1 MRVSRWFLEITLD
14 SETLRWC
21 TGASDLVLGGDTYTG
36 LGTRWSAPK
45 SLKRKS
51 SLKSE
56 KLTLEFDSSRQSDN
70 SDAIGHLLDQKWRR
84 RAIRLR
90 RIVWDAGDDPDDGD
104 VMEDERG
111 RIKNLSDSLKS
122 GKPATLSME
131 IESGALAYLERRR
144 ETRTPASQQAVFAGD
159 KGFDLIAQ
167 LEGVTL
173 PWRTKHTKVGT
184 VQLELQ
190 EEYEPYPRE
199 LALGRF
205 ATSGSFV
212 AAFTNGQQRKYLQ
225 RVYAIADHRINKL
238 DKVWVNGDLARNGA
252 LTHGTR
258 TQVNLPGNSE
268 ARCWM
273 TFYDGRPDQTA
284 DSYLVSAASTWTTN
298 HRLRGVAYIII
309 EHLWDSDLPESFDYR
324 FGGEGALLY
333 DRRKDTTA
341 GGTGSHRWDDP
352 STWEYSANAMVAAD
366 HYRSGIRIMS
376 GSNAMWFGV
385 GEAVDAVPY
394 SEFEE
399 LADHCDEDVALKTVG
414 TQKRYEVNGLLSA
427 DDDHAKNLQKIA
439 EQMAARAI
447 DQGGRISIRPPIV
460 RTPVITLTDG
470 DVVRDSESQADP
482 GAGLDDMVNTISG
495 RFINPD
501 NDYKRDDFP
510 AVQVSD
516 YVDDDNGEISDTLN
530 LDLEISAERAQ
541 RIAKLTI
548 EDSRRV
554 FELEETYGASARVIA
569 PGEWFVRE
577 SVIRGFPDGKTF
589 IAEDVERF
597 IDGSIRVRAQ
607 EVDPDQL
614 VWDEETAV
622 DLSVPPAFPSV
633 SRDDLSNPA
642 VTITPG
648 QVGESGDVTWPGLKL
663 EFDYGTD
670 PVPSETQIEVAR
682 DDGTGA
688 PDYDYEVQTET
699 VPAGA
704 AYVWLSS
711 ILQPGVAYV
720 IRIRSVYDGRHSEWS
735 DWVQF
740 TATNEFTSK
749 SSLYAEQLSEA
760 ALAALNSLVNDLVEA
775 ETEALQAADDLLAQ
789 GIGLAQQAGYT
800 NWYRDPLITL
810 GTLEGY
816 GSNALPLYMAT
827 GSGYRSAG
835 VERESGTD
843 GQEMILYLPGNH
855 PIQPA
860 ARGQADVTVEEAESV
875 GTLELR
881 AYYYDDAGDPV
892 TPAYHVVASGTS
904 DRIGGFFGLDGTDA
918 GAIPDGTASCKIAVR
933 TTASG
938 TGPARFAI
946 SHILGAFAGLA
957 DTVAAEFVDPADEQ
971 VARQLDYTKVGIQ
984 KSYQLQGLSWAQG
997 EARSEIVRLDTVQ
1010 QDQASTL
1017 TTLSTSY
1024 GEVSANATFRMQTG
1038 FTPGVGYTARIG
1050 LQARVS
1056 QAAAWTAAGLFIDVN
1071 GAASRLILNAD
1082 QVAITDGTNVSALFQ
1097 GGTTFLS
1104 SAIIQDA
1111 SITNVKIGNV
1121 SASKL
1126 TAGVIDTQSV
1136 TVRSAESGARID
1148 LSGGLF
1154 RAFYASGNVAVILGV
1169 Q

>member
-1 MRVSRWFLEITLD
+1 MRISRWFLEITLD

-144 ETRTPASQQAVFAGD
+144 ETRTPASQQAAFPGD
-159 KGFDLIAQ
+159 NGFGLIAQ

-516 YVDDDNGEISDTLN
+516 YVNDDNGEISDTLN
-530 LDLEISAERAQ
+530 LDLETSAERAQ

-554 FELEETYGASARVIA
+554 FELEETYGPQARVIA

-577 SVIRGFPDGKTF
+577 SAIRGFPDGKTF

-597 IDGSIRVRAQ
+597 IDGSIRVRAR

-622 DLSVPPAFPSV
+622 DLSVPPAFPQVAIPNLTVPSIV
-633 SRDDLSNPA
+633 
-642 VTITPG
+642 ITPFSYSGGGAEVPALRFTHAAFADFIGDEIEVEFGVHDGAGGITG
-648 QVGESGDVTWPGLKL
+648 QSAFGKFPGDFYILEGFIGLPPSITFAMRFRARLGERYSDWSDFQTFTTTSVYESATSGLADSFVGQNWGATASEAQASNSKVPYGVNLLTDSDFKRGTQFWPAGGFNNTGLGFTSGVNLAGPYFNNARNVYYGHPSSGTPALGTYATLTTQHATPGVRFSVQPGERLYARMLCAMYRAAWISGWLFWFDKDGVNHATDTEMFASTFTDPNGAYKGATFGVGEGYAIVPADAVEAAFFVRGYFSGDASPFFFCAEPFVCR
-663 EFDYGTD
+663 
-670 PVPSETQIEVAR
+670 VP
-682 DDGTGA
+682 DG
-688 PDYDYEVQTET
+688 
-699 VPAGA
+699 
-704 AYVWLSS
+704 
-711 ILQPGVAYV
+711 
-720 IRIRSVYDGRHSEWS
+720 H
-735 DWVQF
+735 
-740 TATNEFTSK
+740 TAT
-749 SSLYAEQLSEA
+749 
-760 ALAALNSLVNDLVEA
+760 
-775 ETEALQAADDLLAQ
+775 
-789 GIGLAQQAGYT
+789 GIPYNPG
-800 NWYRDPLITL
+800 RPDPK
-810 GTLEGY
+810 
-816 GSNALPLYMAT
+816 
-827 GSGYRSAG
+827 
-835 VERESGTD
+835 
-843 GQEMILYLPGNH
+843 
-855 PIQPA
+855 
-860 ARGQADVTVEEAESV
+860 ADVTIDH
-875 GTLELR
+875 T
-881 AYYYDDAGDPV
+881 
-892 TPAYHVVASGTS
+892 
-904 DRIGGFFGLDGTDA
+904 A
-918 GAIPDGTASCKIAVR
+918 GAIEDQGNLATSNMSYQETEPSSPSNGDFWGKPDDTLYYRDAGEWVPIADLGGGALTGATAS
-933 TTASG
+933 TTIASG
-938 TGPARFAI
+938 I
-946 SHILGAFAGLA
+946 SGTIP
-957 DTVAAEFVDPADEQ
+957 TVTE
-971 VARQLDYTKVGIQ
+971 
-984 KSYQLQGLSWAQG
+984 
-997 EARSEIVRLDTVQ
+997 
-1010 QDQASTL
+1010 
-1017 TTLSTSY
+1017 
-1024 GEVSANATFRMQTG
+1024 
-1038 FTPGVGYTARIG
+1038 
-1050 LQARVS
+1050 
-1056 QAAAWTAAGLFIDVN
+1056 
-1071 GAASRLILNAD
+1071 
-1082 QVAITDGTNVSALFQ
+1082 
-1097 GGTTFLS
+1097 
-1104 SAIIQDA
+1104 
-1111 SITNVKIGNV
+1111 
-1121 SASKL
+1121 
-1126 TAGVIDTQSV
+1126 SV
-1136 TVRSAESGARID
+1136 TVTPQGGDGTYTYAWTK
-1148 LSGGLF
+1148 LSGDDVTVNSPTSATTTFQTAGENA
-1154 RAFYASGNVAVILGV
+1154 RATYVCTVTEASTGRKAQVAVGV
-1169 Q
+1169 AIDYIPPP